1 MNDFAALLIVVPV
14 VIGLLGLSLIPLW
27 ERDMKDIERQI
38 EEAVR
43 KERGG
48 E

>member
-1 MNDFAALLIVVPV
+1 VSDFAALLIVVPV

-43 KERGG
+43 KERSG

>member
-1 MNDFAALLIVVPV
+1 VSDFAALFIIVPV
-14 VIGLLGLSLIPLW
+14 ILGLLGLSLIPLW

-43 KERGG
+43 KERG

>member
-1 MNDFAALLIVVPV
+1 MSDFAALLIVVPV

-43 KERGG
+43 KERSG

>member
-1 MNDFAALLIVVPV
+1 VNDFAALLIVVPV

>member
-1 MNDFAALLIVVPV
+1 VSDFAALLIVVPV
-14 VIGLLGLSLIPLW
+14 VVGLLGLSLIPLW
-27 ERDMKDIERQI
+27 ERDMRDIEKQI

-43 KERGG
+43 KERSG